1 MRGTFWYQ
9 TLYVTAIYVVRNTGE
24 RQGSEAKLTFPGIF
38 CITQLGDQLFR
49 HFKGLKW
56 FSWSRDVYGII
67 QTSKYYKIF
76 WIFSKILNI
85 LGLTPLRDQ
94 LRPGTRAGRWSRRT
108 LRPGTRAGRCSRW
121 SWSPGTGAGRSFKGS
136 LRAGA
141 LNMVT
146 TNNKYSQL
154 QGFVLLIFL
163 SITSPSQT
171 LL

>member
-38 CITQLGDQLFR
+38 CKTQLRDQLFR
-49 HFKGLKW
+49 RFKGLKW

-76 WIFSKILNI
+76 WIFSKIFNI

-94 LRPGTRAGRWSRRT
+94 LRA
-108 LRPGTRAGRCSRW
+108 GTRAGRCSRW
-121 SWSPGTGAGRSFKGS
+121 TWSPGTGAGRSFKGS